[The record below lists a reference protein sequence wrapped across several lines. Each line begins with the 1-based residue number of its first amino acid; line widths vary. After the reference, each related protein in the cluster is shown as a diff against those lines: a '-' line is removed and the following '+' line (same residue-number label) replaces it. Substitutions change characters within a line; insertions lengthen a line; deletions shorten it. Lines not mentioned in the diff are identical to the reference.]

1 MATAHPPLPST
12 MRAVVLHRFGG
23 PLQVEERA
31 VPTPEVGEILLR
43 VRACAVDQFDLAIRD
58 GRRANARVPLVLGH
72 EIAGEV
78 AALGPGVTAWR
89 VGQRVASTLYITC
102 GRCRTC
108 RQGRETICE
117 NFGGYVGIETPG
129 GYAEYTVLPADNLA
143 ALPDSIPFSAASL
156 LANAAGTALHA
167 FSKRMRL
174 QPAERVVITG
184 AGGGV
189 GIHAVQIARAMGAR
203 VMAVDLGEDKAE
215 AARSHGAEVA
225 IDPTETD
232 LLEAVRGWTSGVGAD
247 GVLELVGPAT
257 MPSALA
263 ALARGGR
270 MVIVGSHTGSEFAFD
285 PHHLYAKEWE
295 ILGSR
300 NVSKDEL
307 RQVISLTAAGRLEPV
322 VAGVHP
328 LEDVEEAHEAVRARR
343 VIGRLVLQP

>member
-1 MATAHPPLPST
+1 

-23 PLQVEERA
+23 PLQVEERP
-31 VPTPEVGEILLR
+31 VPTPEAGEVLLAVG
-43 VRACAVDQFDLAIRD
+43 ACAVDQFDLAIRD

-72 EIAGEV
+72 EIAGEI
-78 AALGPGVTAWR
+78 AALGPGVTGWT

-129 GYAEYTVLPADNLA
+129 GYAEYTVVPADNLA
-143 ALPDSIPFSAASL
+143 ALPDSITFPAASL
-156 LANAAGTALHA
+156 LANAAGTPLHA

-203 VMAVDLGEDKAE
+203 VMAVDLGEAKAE
-215 AARSHGAEVA
+215 AARAQGAEVV

-232 LLEAVRGWTSGVGAD
+232 LVEAVREWTSGVGAD

-257 MPSALA
+257 MSSTLA
-263 ALARGGR
+263 ALAKGGR
-270 MVIVGSHTGSEFAFD
+270 MVIVGSHTGAEFAFD
-285 PHHLYAKEWE
+285 PHHLYANEWE

-300 NVSKDEL
+300 NVSKEEL

-328 LEDVEEAHEAVRARR
+328 LEEVEEAHEAVRARQ
-343 VIGRLVLQP
+343 VVGRLVLEP